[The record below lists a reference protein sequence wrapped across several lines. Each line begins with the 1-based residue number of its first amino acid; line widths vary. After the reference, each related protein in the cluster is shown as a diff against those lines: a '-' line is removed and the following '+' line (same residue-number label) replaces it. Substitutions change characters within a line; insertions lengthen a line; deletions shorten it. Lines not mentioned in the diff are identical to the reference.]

1 MTNSWDNVVLP
12 PGYAYSFSGGPG
24 FDTRIVS
31 MDGGGEQ
38 RVQTKAEPT
47 WRWSAMRRN
56 FRDGADVRDLIRF
69 FLSRRG
75 AVYGF
80 LFIDPMDYSTN
91 PTDDSS
97 APAASD
103 QVIGY
108 GDGSNQRFRLY
119 KTYRDQGGVL
129 SRDFTRRIIPLEG
142 SATAAEAALFGI
154 SEGDSLDA
162 KVYIDGIEDPTAT
175 FLPISGEVS
184 FTSAPASGAAISWSG
199 RFAVPARFSANTEAS
214 LESTIA
220 GFQAD
225 EASFEIQSI
234 SFDDPT
240 PISPGGNPC
249 GYVELDSQSSSF
261 EISGVRAAIWDI
273 TPTADISAFL
283 DDLTNYPT
291 GGKHL
296 TIINRAGSN
305 TITLY
310 DYSRTSVGTIGAGEV
325 KSLYVKENNT
335 GNRTGVL
342 I

>member
-1 MTNSWDNVVLP
+1 
-12 PGYAYSFSGGPG
+12 
-24 FDTRIVS
+24 

-91 PTDDSS
+91 PEDDTS
-97 APAASD
+97 APTDAD
-103 QVIGY
+103 QAIGY

-142 SATAAEAALFGI
+142 AATAAEAALFGI
-154 SEGDSLDA
+154 TEGDSLDA
-162 KVYIDGIEDPTAT
+162 KVYVDGTEDETAT

-184 FTSAPASGAAISWSG
+184 FTAPPASGAAISWSG
-199 RFAVPARFSANTEAS
+199 RFAVPARFSSITDAS

-234 SFDDPT
+234 SFDDPA
-240 PISPGGNPC
+240 PISPGGNPY
-249 GYVELDSQSSSF
+249 GYIELESQASSF
-261 EISGVRAAIWDI
+261 EISGVRAAIWDV
-273 TPTADISAFL
+273 TPTLDISAFL
-283 DDLTNYPT
+283 DDLNNYPT

-296 TIINRAGSN
+296 TIINRSGSK
-305 TITLY
+305 TITVY
-310 DYSRTSVGTIGAGEV
+310 DYSRTSIGTVAAGEV
-325 KSLYVKENNT
+325 RSLYVKENNT
-335 GNRTGVL
+335 GNRAGVL
-342 I
+342 V